1 MYNSRIFKLNKMKNE
16 YYIVKSSGGSNL
28 PYTSINVLEYTAN
41 TTYSPSSNLLYA
53 RVVCVG
59 GGGGGGAGR
68 VSSGTTIATGGQSGQ
83 GGLIASNILYSTQL
97 TAATYN
103 VVIGNGGTGGAGVSA
118 LVDTNGNDGT
128 NGGNTSFGTV
138 STPTYVLALGGV
150 RGISGRAAGNSGYV
164 NLHITGCR
172 PNSIDL
178 CIQSQYNANTGA
190 AAGSNGTIGFGDL
203 GGTGKAGN
211 GGGKTTAAF
220 AGGNG
225 GRGYDKDG
233 NVSAVV
239 SGGAIGGNGSNGLD
253 NVSLQIIEQYPISGV
268 TAWNTLGIGT
278 GGSGGGSSITNNISG
293 GNGGHGG
300 LYGTGGGGGGAGL
313 TGAAPNGS
321 GAGGD
326 GSQGLCIIIEYL
338 S

>member
-1 MYNSRIFKLNKMKNE
+1 MKNE
-16 YYIVKSSGGSNL
+16 YYIVKSSGNNL

-59 GGGGGGAGR
+59 GGGGGGSGR
-68 VSSGTTIATGGQSGQ
+68 VVGGVTNGTGGGSGQ
-83 GGLIASNILYSTQL
+83 GGLIASNVFYSTEL

-103 VVIGNGGTGGAGVSA
+103 IVIGSGGTGGAAVSNVA
-118 LVDTNGNDGT
+118 ATNGNQGT
-128 NGGNTSFGTV
+128 NGGDTTFGTA
-138 STPTYVLALGGV
+138 STPTYVLAKGGI
-150 RGISGRAAGNSGYV
+150 RGYQGTAAGNSGNI
-164 NLHITGCR
+164 NLHITACI

-178 CIQSQYNANTGA
+178 CIQSQYNIQTGNG
-190 AAGSNGTIGFGDL
+190 AGSAGTTGFGDA

-211 GGGKTTAAF
+211 GAGKGAAAF

-233 NVSAVV
+233 NLSAVV
-239 SGGAIGGNGSNGLD
+239 SGGTAGGGHGENGLD

-278 GGSGGGSSITNNISG
+278 GGAGGGSSITAGVPG
-293 GNGGHGG
+293 GNGGNGG

-313 TGAAPNGS
+313 TGVAPNGS
-321 GAGGD
+321 GAGGN
-326 GSQGLCIIIEYL
+326 GAQGLCIIIEYL

>member
-1 MYNSRIFKLNKMKNE
+1 MKNE
-16 YYIVKSSGGSNL
+16 YYIVKSSGNSNL
-28 PYTSINVLEYTAN
+28 PYTSINVLEYTTD

-59 GGGGGGAGR
+59 GGGGGGSGR
-68 VSSGTTIATGGQSGQ
+68 VVGGVTNGTGGQSGQ
-83 GGLIASNILYSTQL
+83 GGLIASNILYNTQL

-103 VVIGNGGTGGAGVSA
+103 IVIGSGGTGGAGVSNVA
-118 LVDTNGNDGT
+118 ATNGNQGT
-128 NGGNTSFGTV
+128 DGGNTTFGTV

-150 RGISGRAAGNSGYV
+150 RGYLGAAAGNSG
-164 NLHITGCR
+164 NINKHITGCV

-190 AAGSNGTIGFGDL
+190 GAGSAGTTGFGDL

-211 GGGKTTAAF
+211 GAGKGAAAF

-225 GRGYDKDG
+225 ARGWDKDG
-233 NVSAVV
+233 NLSAVV
-239 SGGAIGGNGSNGLD
+239 NGGTLGGGHGENGLD

-278 GGSGGGSSITNNISG
+278 GGAGGGSSITAGIPG
-293 GNGGHGG
+293 GNGGHAG
-300 LYGTGGGGGGAGL
+300 LYGAGGGGGGAGL
-313 TGAAPNGS
+313 TGVAPDGS
-321 GAGGD
+321 GAGGN

>member
-1 MYNSRIFKLNKMKNE
+1 MKNE
-16 YYIVKSSGGSNL
+16 YYNVTSGGSNL

-59 GGGGGGAGR
+59 GGGGGGSGR
-68 VSSGTTIATGGQSGQ
+68 VSSGTTASTGGQSGQ

-103 VVIGNGGTGGAGVSA
+103 IVIGSGGTGAVGVNA
-118 LVDTNGNDGT
+118 LVDTNGNSGT
-128 NGGNTSFGTV
+128 NGGNTSFGTA
-138 STPTYVLALGGV
+138 STPTYVLALGGI
-150 RGISGRAAGNSGYV
+150 RGYLGSAAGNSGHI
-164 NLHITGCR
+164 NLHITGCI

-178 CIQSQYNANTGA
+178 CIQSQYNIATGA
-190 AAGSNGTIGFGDL
+190 AAGSNGTTGFGDL

-211 GGGKTTAAF
+211 GAGKSTAAF

-239 SGGAIGGNGSNGLD
+239 SGGTLGGGHGQNGLD
-253 NVSLQIIEQYPISGV
+253 NISLQIIEQYPISGV

-278 GGSGGGSSITNNISG
+278 GGSGGGSSITAGVPG

-313 TGAAPNGS
+313 TGVAPDGS